1 MSLLSKN
8 RLSKMM
14 LDILVEIPTGSSKLK
29 EHVVARLEF
38 VGSMSATRDIN
49 DAWNQ
54 TKKNAAK
61 LYADKFILDER
72 NILHWNDG
80 SISTLDKNIS
90 TANFKK
96 LNELADMENCSVD
109 RMVSK
114 LIRIYNKEKKK

>member
-14 LDILVEIPTGSSKLK
+14 LDILLKIPPGSSKIK
-29 EHVVARLEF
+29 EHVVDRLELI
-38 VGSMSATRDIN
+38 GKMSATRDIN

-72 NILHWNDG
+72 NVLHWNDG
-80 SISTLDKNIS
+80 SISPLDKNIS

-96 LNELADMENCSVD
+96 LNEIADVENCSVD
-109 RMVSK
+109 KMVSN
-114 LIRIYNKEKKK
+114 LIKMYSKEKKK

>member
-14 LDILVEIPTGSSKLK
+14 LDILVELPPGSAKLK
-29 EHVVARLEF
+29 EQVVARLEL
-38 VGSMSATRDIN
+38 VGRMSATRDIN

-72 NILHWNDG
+72 NVLHWNDG
-80 SISTLDKNIS
+80 SIIPLDKNIS
-90 TANFKK
+90 TVNLKK
-96 LNELADMENCSVD
+96 LNDLADMENCNVD
-109 RMVSK
+109 KIVSK
-114 LIRIYNKEKKK
+114 LIRMYTKDKKK

>member
-14 LDILVEIPTGSSKLK
+14 LDILLKIPPGSSKIK
-29 EHVVARLEF
+29 EHVVDRLELI
-38 VGSMSATRDIN
+38 GKMSATRDIN

-72 NILHWNDG
+72 NILHWNNG

-90 TANFKK
+90 TENFKK

-109 RMVSK
+109 KMISN
-114 LIRIYNKEKKK
+114 LIRMYNKEKKK

>member
-14 LDILVEIPTGSSKLK
+14 LDILVELPPGSAKLK
-29 EHVVARLEF
+29 DQVVARLEL
-38 VGSMSATRDIN
+38 VGRMSATRDLN

-61 LYADKFILDER
+61 LHADKFILDER
-72 NILHWNDG
+72 NVLHWNGG
-80 SISTLDKNIS
+80 SVSPLDKNIS

-109 RMVSK
+109 KMISK
-114 LIRIYNKEKKK
+114 LIRVYSKEKKR